1 MQNSTTVKDK
11 ILDAV
16 SAYTQANERIVGELV
31 ELSSATAREGVKTF
45 IELQAAALEA
55 AREISLPGLP
65 QADML
70 EDLRRDPLAW
80 YRKGLQALA
89 DGTQR
94 ATKLVETH
102 AQIIARN
109 AERFQASAERTAK
122 EIEGAGTVYV
132 NKMREIYAR

>member
-1 MQNSTTVKDK
+1 MQNSTAKDK

>member
-1 MQNSTTVKDK
+1 MQNSIAKDK

-16 SAYTQANERIVGELV
+16 SAYTQANERVIGELV
-31 ELSSATAREGVKTF
+31 ELGSATAREGVKSY
-45 IELQAAALEA
+45 IELQSAALEA
-55 AREISLPGLP
+55 ARALPFPGLP

-70 EDLRRDPLAW
+70 DELRRDPLAW

-94 ATKLVETH
+94 ATKLVETN
-102 AQIIARN
+102 AQIIART

-132 NKMREIYAR
+132 SKMREIYAR

>member
-1 MQNSTTVKDK
+1 MQNSIAKDK

-16 SAYTQANERIVGELV
+16 SAYTQANERVIGELV
-31 ELSSATAREGVKTF
+31 ELGSATAREGVKTY

-55 AREISLPGLP
+55 ARSITLPGLP

-70 EDLRRDPLAW
+70 DEMRRDPLAW

-109 AERFQASAERTAK
+109 AERFQASAERTVK
-122 EIEGAGTVYV
+122 EIEGAGNTYV
-132 NKMREIYAR
+132 NRMREIYTR

>member
-1 MQNSTTVKDK
+1 MQNSIAKDK

-16 SAYTQANERIVGELV
+16 SAYTQANERVIGELV
-31 ELSSATAREGVKTF
+31 ELGSATARESVKSF

-55 AREISLPGLP
+55 ARELPLPGLP

-70 EDLRRDPLAW
+70 DELRRDPLAW

-94 ATKLVETH
+94 TTKLVETN
-102 AQIIARN
+102 AQIIART

-122 EIEGAGTVYV
+122 EIEGAGNTYV
-132 NKMREIYAR
+132 NRMREIYAR

>member
-1 MQNSTTVKDK
+1 MQNSIAKDK

-16 SAYTQANERIVGELV
+16 SAYTQANERVIGELV
-31 ELSSATAREGVKTF
+31 ELGSATAREGVKSY

-55 AREISLPGLP
+55 ARELSFPGLP

-70 EDLRRDPLAW
+70 DELRRDPLAW

-94 ATKLVETH
+94 ATKLVETN
-102 AQIIARN
+102 AQIIART

-122 EIEGAGTVYV
+122 EIESAGNTYV
-132 NKMREIYAR
+132 NRMREIYAR